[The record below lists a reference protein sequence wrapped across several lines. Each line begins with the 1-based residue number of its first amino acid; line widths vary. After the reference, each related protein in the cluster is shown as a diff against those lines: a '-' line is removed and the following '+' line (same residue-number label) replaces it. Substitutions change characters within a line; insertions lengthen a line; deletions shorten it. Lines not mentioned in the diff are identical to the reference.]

1 MSRQIMQI
9 DGELLKKYNVSG
21 PRYTS
26 YPTAVQFDG
35 STTAEHFAEACQ
47 KLPAD
52 APLSLYF
59 HIPFCES
66 LCYYCGCH
74 KVISKSDKPS
84 ESYVDA
90 MLREIDLQGINLGG
104 SRLVKQIHFGGGT
117 PTFLSVEQLGRILKR
132 AQVVFGI
139 DNLGE
144 LEVSI
149 EIDPRTTNKDKIDQ
163 LVEIGF
169 NRMSF
174 GVQDFDPQVQRE
186 INRIQSPELVLPLI
200 GYAKSKVCSVSVD
213 LIYGLPRQTIASFEQ
228 TLAHIVELKPN
239 RIALY
244 NYAHMP
250 SLIKAQKM
258 IASDTLPSP
267 DQKLALLKFSTEVL
281 TDQGYRFIGMDHF
294 ALEDDS
300 LSIALNEGSLRRNFQ
315 GYSTLAGCQIVGF
328 GVSSISSFDDLFAQN
343 TKSIKEYK
351 ALIEQGELATEK
363 GYRLNFDDRVRAAMI
378 QQLMC
383 VHEIDLAEFGAQWG
397 IDALWYFAE
406 ELAQLKPLVNDGLVE
421 LSLTVDQEV
430 IRVTPLGRTLLR
442 NIAMVFDVYLK
453 QQHQRFSKAI

>member
-1 MSRQIMQI
+1 MQI
-9 DGELLKKYNVSG
+9 DGELLRKYNVSG

-35 STTAEHFAEACQ
+35 SVDAGVFEHACKALPTT
-47 KLPAD
+47 

-59 HIPFCES
+59 HIPYCES

-74 KVISKSDKPS
+74 KVVSKSSKPA
-84 ESYVDA
+84 ESYVTS
-90 MLREIDLQGINLGG
+90 MLREIDLQGVNLGQAR
-104 SRLVKQIHFGGGT
+104 SVKQIHFGGGT
-117 PTFLSVEQLGRILKR
+117 PTFLAANQLGRILTR
-132 AQVVFGI
+132 AQQVFAI
-139 DNLGE
+139 DDLSQ

-149 EIDPRTTNKDKIDQ
+149 EIDPRTTDREKLDQ
-163 LVEIGF
+163 LVAIGF

-174 GVQDFDPQVQRE
+174 GVQDFDPQVQQE
-186 INRIQSPELVLPLI
+186 INRIQAPELVLPLI
-200 GYAKSKVCSVSVD
+200 EYAKSKVRSVSVD
-213 LIYGLPRQTIASFEQ
+213 LIYGLPKQTIASFEQ
-228 TLAHIVELKPN
+228 TLSHIVELKPN

-281 TDQGYRFIGMDHF
+281 TEEGYRYIGMDHF

-300 LSIALNEGSLRRNFQ
+300 LTAALDEGSLRRNFQ

-343 TKSIKEYK
+343 TKSVKEYK
-351 ALIEQGELATEK
+351 QLMDKGELAIEK
-363 GYRLNFDDRVRAAMI
+363 GYQLSRDDRIRAAMI

-383 VHEIDLAEFGAQWG
+383 VHEIDLVAFGKQWG
-397 IDALWYFAE
+397 IDALWYFAK
-406 ELAQLKPLVNDGLVE
+406 ELSHLKPLVRDNLVE
-421 LSLTVDQEV
+421 LSLTADEEL
-430 IRVTPLGRTLLR
+430 IRVTELGRTLLR
-442 NIAMVFDVYLK
+442 NIAMVFDAYLE
-453 QQHQRFSKAI
+453 QQSQRFSKAI